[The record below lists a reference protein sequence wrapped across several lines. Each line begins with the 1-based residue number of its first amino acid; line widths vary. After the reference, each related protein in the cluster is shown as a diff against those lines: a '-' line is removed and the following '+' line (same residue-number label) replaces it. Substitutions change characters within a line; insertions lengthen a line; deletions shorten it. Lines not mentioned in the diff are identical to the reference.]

1 MTTNSKLQIRSKD
14 LVFVAEW
21 EEARAPISCATI
33 KKLLPISHNIIQAR
47 WSGEAAWISL
57 DHLDFNIEFENH
69 TMYPSKGDLL
79 VYPGFIN
86 VKEILVPYGPSIFG
100 SKMGLLAG
108 NHFASIVSGR
118 DQLEELGRRVS
129 MEGSQEVELS
139 EVFV

>member
-1 MTTNSKLQIRSKD
+1 MSTNGRLQIRSKD
-14 LVFVAEW
+14 LVFIAEW
-21 EEARAPISCATI
+21 EEGRAPKSCAVI
-33 KKLLPISHNIIQAR
+33 KSLLPITHSIIQAR
-47 WSGEAAWISL
+47 WSGEAAWISM
-57 DHLDFNIEFENH
+57 DHIDFSIEYENH

-86 VKEILVPYGPSIFG
+86 VKEILVPYGPCVFG

-129 MEGSQEVELS
+129 IEGSQEVELS
-139 EVFV
+139 EI